1 MKIGIIGASGYTGG
15 ELLRL
20 LALHPNVEVSK
31 ISSRRFEGKE
41 VWKVHRFL
49 KGFYDLKFCR
59 PEIDN
64 FSDCDLVF
72 TAVPHGEAMVYV
84 PKLIELGIRVVD
96 LSADYR
102 LPEDVYERVYGKKHT
117 GYMEA
122 VFGIPELRR
131 DEIKKAKLV
140 ANPGCYSTVAI
151 LSLAP
156 LAKLELIENAV
167 LDCKS
172 GITGAGETPSEFTH
186 YPNLHESIVVYR
198 PTDHRHYYEIVQEL
212 ERFQK
217 DVRIHFTP
225 QVFPGSR
232 GILCNAHVFPRGD
245 LEVEELRK
253 IYGEFYKDCYFIRLQ
268 DEVKL
273 IQVRGSNFCD
283 IAIFKGAER
292 VLIVSAIDNMIKGA
306 SGQAIQNMN
315 LMLGFEETLGLRIP
329 PLFP

>member
-217 DVRIHFTP
+217 DVKIHFTP

-232 GILCNAHVFPRGD
+232 GILCNAHVFLRGD
-245 LEVEELRK
+245 LEAEELRK

>member
-1 MKIGIIGASGYTGG
+1 
-15 ELLRL
+15 
-20 LALHPNVEVSK
+20 
-31 ISSRRFEGKE
+31 
-41 VWKVHRFL
+41 
-49 KGFYDLKFCR
+49 
-59 PEIDN
+59 
-64 FSDCDLVF
+64 
-72 TAVPHGEAMVYV
+72 MVYV

-102 LPEDVYERVYGKKHT
+102 LPRDVYERVYGKKHT

-212 ERFQK
+212 GRFQQ
-217 DVRIHFTP
+217 DLRVHFTP

-232 GILCNAHVFPRGD
+232 GILCNAHVFLRGD

-253 IYGEFYKDCYFIRLQ
+253 IYEEFYKDCYFIRLQ

-283 IAIFKGAER
+283 IAIFKGADR

>member
-102 LPEDVYERVYGKKHT
+102 LPRDVYERVYGKKHT

-212 ERFQK
+212 GRFQQ
-217 DVRIHFTP
+217 DLRVHFTP

-232 GILCNAHVFPRGD
+232 GILCNAHVFLRGD

-253 IYGEFYKDCYFIRLQ
+253 IYEEFYKDCYFIRLQ

-283 IAIFKGAER
+283 IAIFKGTDR

>member
-292 VLIVSAIDNMIKGA
+292 VLIVSAIDNMVKGA